1 MPTRKQR
8 RRRAKEKRHE
18 YVWEDDEGNEI
29 DPGEISSHK
38 TSSSPSRSGASR
50 PGRQPQAPSW
60 ARTFRRALIF
70 LPIMF
75 VVISLLSKNLSL
87 ADRALQTLLIGAV
100 FVPFSYFLDGLFWRS
115 YQRRVAR
122 AARSNGRRGS

>member
-8 RRRAKEKRHE
+8 RRRAKEQRHE
-18 YVWEDDEGNEI
+18 YVWEDEEGNEI
-29 DPGEISSHK
+29 DPGEMSSQK
-38 TSSSPSRSGASR
+38 TSSSPSRPRSG

-60 ARTFRRALIF
+60 RRTFRRGLIF

-100 FVPFSYFLDGLFWRS
+100 FVPFSYILDGFFWRS
-115 YQRRVAR
+115 YQKRVAR